1 MPNFRVATLPA
12 PTAIPQAN
20 EADAHRRD
28 LHTIDAHELET
39 DELMQTKSCALAL
52 AAVLLAA
59 FSSGSLVADPPQRA
73 AAPPASAQPAG
84 TQSATKPTT
93 QQPTPS
99 TDLLAPV
106 IAQAQEALDR
116 KDYDTTLTLLQKII
130 AQRPDEPLPH
140 FELGYVYSV
149 LKRNDEAAAEYRHAI
164 ALNSALVE
172 AHLNLG
178 LVLLESDPNAAAESF
193 RRAAALVPNQ
203 GRPHYLAGEA
213 LERADKPADA
223 IAEYTAGLALAPRD
237 QPMKFAL
244 ARALLA
250 AGRASEAES
259 QFRETIALDP
269 GSASGA
275 PSDASAPASP
285 QNFTTPAKLG
295 LAETLL
301 RENKAAESVDAFAVY
316 LAAAPDDRMARF
328 ERSVAL
334 QDLGRLDDALAELD
348 RADLGGRPTTDSLKL
363 RGSICMQQRNWTAA
377 TAALQKAIA
386 MSPDDAELH
395 AWQGHTQ
402 LELRNY
408 GPAENELKRSLTLDP
423 KPPEVLGD
431 LVNVYFLS
439 ERYAEALASLDLLA
453 TRQTRTA
460 INWFFRAVCCD
471 KLKKQAEAAS
481 AYQKFLDL
489 DQGSHADQDFQ
500 ARQRI
505 KALQQD
511 LKRR

>member
-1 MPNFRVATLPA
+1 MKLMRS
-12 PTAIPQAN
+12 
-20 EADAHRRD
+20 
-28 LHTIDAHELET
+28 EL
-39 DELMQTKSCALAL
+39 CALAF
-52 AAVLLAA
+52 AALSVAVC
-59 FSSGSLVADPPQRA
+59 SSGSLAALPQQ
-73 AAPPASAQPAG
+73 AAPRATQPA
-84 TQSATKPTT
+84 TNSST

-99 TDLLAPV
+99 TDLLA
-106 IAQAQEALDR
+106 QAQEALDR
-116 KDYDTTLTLLQKII
+116 EDYETALALLQKII

-140 FELGYVYSV
+140 FELGYVYSE
-149 LKRNDEAAAEYRHAI
+149 LKRNDEAAAEYRRAI
-164 ALNSALVE
+164 ALNPSLVE

-193 RRAAALVPNQ
+193 RHAAALVPDQ
-203 GRPHYLAGEA
+203 GRPRYLAGQA
-213 LERADKPADA
+213 LERANKPADA
-223 IAEYTAGLALAPRD
+223 IAEYTAGLTVAPRD
-237 QPMKFAL
+237 QSLKFAL

-250 AGRASEAES
+250 AGRAAEAEV

-269 GSASGA
+269 SSTAGASASTSTSTSAGTSVSNSRGA
-275 PSDASAPASP
+275 GSSAPVPAPGSSGS
-285 QNFTTPAKLG
+285 FTTPAKLG

-301 RENKAAESVDAFAVY
+301 RENKTAESVDAFAVY
-316 LAAAPDDRMARF
+316 LDAAPGDRAARF

-348 RADLGGRPTTDSLKL
+348 RADRDAEPAAESLKL
-363 RGSICMQQRNWTAA
+363 RGSISMQQRNWAA
-377 TAALQKAIA
+377 ASAALQKAIA
-386 MSPDDAELH
+386 KSPGDAELH

-402 LELRNY
+402 MELRNY
-408 GPAENELKRSLTLDP
+408 EPAESELKRSLTLDP
-423 KPPEVLGD
+423 GPPEVLGD

-439 ERYAEALASLDLLA
+439 GRYAEALAALDLLG
-453 TRQTRTA
+453 TRQTLTA

-471 KLKKQAEAAS
+471 KLKKQAEAAA